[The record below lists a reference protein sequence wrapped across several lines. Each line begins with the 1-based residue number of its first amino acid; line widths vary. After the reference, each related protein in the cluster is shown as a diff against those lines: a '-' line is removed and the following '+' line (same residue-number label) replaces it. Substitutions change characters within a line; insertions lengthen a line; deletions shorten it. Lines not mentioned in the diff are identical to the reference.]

1 MISLLCFTLLYFLF
15 SSFFMSPLAHLQFPI
30 HFPVANPYSLI
41 VGTFL
46 IHATSIATHAGI
58 PGKYWSSA
66 MAQDKKS
73 PNWVDQSEF
82 KRNQGVFLLLELA
95 FGFIQTYMTSTLVN
109 LTRVNSWN
117 HCWQLGLFLWL
128 GYVTPEV
135 YRSFVWENR
144 PRNLCTIKLAQG
156 FVHTV
161 VLTSV
166 LFAMSTR

>member
-1 MISLLCFTLLYFLF
+1 M
-15 SSFFMSPLAHLQFPI
+15 PALANLQFPI

-46 IHATSIATHAGI
+46 IHATSIATHAGV
-58 PGKYWSSA
+58 PGKYWTSA

-73 PNWVDQSEF
+73 SHWVDQSEF
-82 KRNQGVFLLLELA
+82 KRNQGVFLLCEVV
-95 FGFIQTYMTSTLVN
+95 FGLIQTYMTSTLVN
-109 LTRVNSWN
+109 LARVNSWN

-128 GYVTPEV
+128 GYVTPDV

-144 PRNLCTIKLAQG
+144 PRNLCIIKLVQG

-161 VLTSV
+161 VLTS
-166 LFAMSTR
+166 LLYAMSTR